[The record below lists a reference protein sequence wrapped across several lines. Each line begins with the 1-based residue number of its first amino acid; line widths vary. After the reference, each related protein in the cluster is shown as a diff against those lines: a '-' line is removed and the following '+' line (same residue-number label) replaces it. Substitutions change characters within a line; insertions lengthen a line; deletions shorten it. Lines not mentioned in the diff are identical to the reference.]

1 MRAGFCDRLVR
12 AHGAQ
17 LKAHVGIE
25 ENTVQMQAGRGETVT
40 ALDCQQLEEE
50 DPSSGAVKGV

>member
-1 MRAGFCDRLVR
+1 MGVCERPVR

-17 LKAHVGIE
+17 LRRTRGR
-25 ENTVQMQAGRGETVT
+25 RGENRADAGGLGEMVT
-40 ALDCQQLEEE
+40 ALDHQQLEEE